1 MELARTSQLVM
12 VIGLAGVQFCNH
24 TSDLL
29 IKSMITTQVD
39 DAKSY
44 SQLIINDAFRGP

>member
-12 VIGLAGVQFCNH
+12 VIGLTGVQFCNH

-29 IKSMITTQVD
+29 IKSMITDRIGRYEVLFPID
-39 DAKSY
+39 RK
-44 SQLIINDAFRGP
+44 